1 VRPPSVRVLPALAL
15 VTFGLLCGP
24 LVAAAPA
31 APAAYVALGDSY
43 TAGLGTTKFIASSGA
58 CKRSRQS
65 YAYLLGRKLSAF
77 RACAG
82 ATTEDVLDDQLEPFP
97 GVTKL
102 VTITIGG
109 NDAGFADVI
118 STCLFGD
125 ANICKSRVDSAA
137 RFIRDK
143 LPARLRRTYAAIRK
157 RAPKATVVVVGYPRL
172 FAGKPCS
179 GAGKIDAASQRRLNT
194 GSDLLSRTIAT
205 EVKRHARFR
214 FADVRDAFEG
224 HGLCS
229 ASSRIA
235 GINSGTILNAFHPNP
250 AGYLAYARVIEK
262 RLR

>member
-1 VRPPSVRVLPALAL
+1 MTPRSVCVAPTLAL
-15 VTFGLLCGP
+15 VFLGLLFAP
-24 LVAAAPA
+24 VAPA
-31 APAAYVALGDSY
+31 ASGGYVALGDSY
-43 TAGLGTTKFIASSGA
+43 TSGLGTTKFIASSGA

-65 YAYLLGRKLSAF
+65 YAYLIGRKLSAF

-82 ATTEDVLDDQLEPFP
+82 ATTEDVLDKQLKAFP
-97 GVTKL
+97 GTTKL

-109 NDAGFADVI
+109 NDAGFADVL
-118 STCLFGD
+118 STCLLGRP
-125 ANICKSRVDSAA
+125 AICSSRIEAA
-137 RFIRDK
+137 SRFIRDK
-143 LPARLRRTYAAIRK
+143 LPARLRKTYAAIRK
-157 RAPKATVVVVGYPRL
+157 RAPKATVVVAGYPRL
-172 FAGKPCS
+172 FAGKPCG

-194 GSDLLSRTIAT
+194 GSDLLAQTIAS

-250 AGYLAYARVIEK
+250 AGYLSYARVIE
-262 RLR
+262 RALR